1 MLVFENIEPRG
12 KGGGKA
18 PRLRRGVVY
27 AHSAVIPVARINRPH
42 VSI

>member
-1 MLVFENIEPRG
+1 MVVCENNEPPG

-18 PRLRRGVVY
+18 PRFRSGLVY